1 MSRTQKGRCIHLSVN
16 LCDHVQDPEGTV
28 QKLAKFLQVKAD
40 DQLCADIA
48 KACSFGKMKE
58 ADKKKE
64 LPEHFK
70 DNFPEMYRKGQ
81 SRAGLLLFIS
91 WLLNVL
97 ATRFDVVCWLL
108 KVPAAR

>member
-1 MSRTQKGRCIHLSVN
+1 M
-16 LCDHVQDPEGTV
+16 

-70 DNFPEMYRKGQ
+70 GNLPKMYRKGQ
-81 SRAGLLLFIS
+81 SRAGMLFIG
-91 WLLNVL
+91 WLLNVP

-108 KVPAAR
+108 KAPATC